1 MNITKRLILGTA
13 ILLAAS
19 AAWASES
26 GDPLDESAI
35 RRACSEAHFSEVDYS
50 QCLVA
55 KAKESEKSLQQAE
68 QSMLAALSQW
78 DEDDRYRAAAK
89 AAFARSSS
97 EFALYRKQQCQFAAA
112 LGGGTDAAEKMRQA
126 CIAELNLRRA
136 DQLMKA
142 QAQLPRG

>member
-112 LGGGTDAAEKMRQA
+112 LGGGGTNAAEKMRQA

-136 DQLMKA
+136 TN
-142 QAQLPRG
+142 